1 MFKTLCTG
9 ALLAMATTTALATTT
24 TTADAQGWYGHRD
37 YERHRPMRCEARA
50 LRLGGSGPAVPGVGG
65 IGFGRDA
72 CREAMFKCRRE
83 LRFIQSHGRAPLAV
97 CEIVGRR

>member
-1 MFKTLCTG
+1 
-9 ALLAMATTTALATTT
+9 
-24 TTADAQGWYGHRD
+24 
-37 YERHRPMRCEARA
+37 
-50 LRLGGSGPAVPGVGG
+50 VPGVGG